1 MKISKWAVFLLT
13 GVFLAGCSQ
22 IKQITEQPYQE
33 YPTKNRVIKNFR
45 AQIDSLTDAPEFQ
58 PGFFGIYIEETASGQ
73 VIYAR
78 NPQRLF
84 MPASN
89 MKLFTTTTAM
99 ALLDS
104 NFYFKT
110 SLYHD
115 GYIRNDTLYG
125 NLIVKGSGD
134 PTISG
139 RFYQDDILTVFKE
152 WITALDSLHIH
163 YINGKIIGDDNIM
176 DDCGLGY
183 GWSWDDLS
191 YYYAAPTSGLTF
203 NDNCLDFECWPAVNV
218 GEKANIQINPQT
230 AYVNLI
236 NEIRTV
242 PSGEKRKINFERQLG
257 TNRIRLFGQIPADA
271 DTIRDSIALENPTL
285 YACTVLKETLN
296 GFGIGGGEACDID
309 DLTDS
314 IPDYD
319 YLKLIAEH
327 QSVKLPQII
336 KTINKISH
344 NLYAEQIQKTLG
356 IVFKQEGSTKAG
368 ISIEYDWFSSLG
380 IDTTCMFIVDGSGL
394 SRQNLVTPYQIATIL
409 RAIKKYPNFGY
420 FFDSLPVMGV
430 DGTVKNRLKD
440 SNAAGQVFA
449 KTGYVDKVRSL
460 SGYVKAQDGREYIF
474 SILANHYATPTSAI
488 NDLQD
493 RIVTLLYNLKY

>member
-13 GVFLAGCSQ
+13 GVFLAVARKLNKLPSNL
-22 IKQITEQPYQE
+22 IRIPPKKSRYQKL
-33 YPTKNRVIKNFR
+33 P

-58 PGFFGIYIEETASGQ
+58 PDSLALYRRNGFRSSDIRSQPTG
-73 VIYAR
+73 
-78 NPQRLF
+78 LF

-218 GEKANIQINPQT
+218 GEKAT
-230 AYVNLI
+230 SRS
-236 NEIRTV
+236 IR
-242 PSGEKRKINFERQLG
+242 
-257 TNRIRLFGQIPADA
+257 RLLMSFNQ
-271 DTIRDSIALENPTL
+271 
-285 YACTVLKETLN
+285 
-296 GFGIGGGEACDID
+296 
-309 DLTDS
+309 
-314 IPDYD
+314 
-319 YLKLIAEH
+319 
-327 QSVKLPQII
+327 
-336 KTINKISH
+336 
-344 NLYAEQIQKTLG
+344 
-356 IVFKQEGSTKAG
+356 
-368 ISIEYDWFSSLG
+368 
-380 IDTTCMFIVDGSGL
+380 
-394 SRQNLVTPYQIATIL
+394 
-409 RAIKKYPNFGY
+409 
-420 FFDSLPVMGV
+420 
-430 DGTVKNRLKD
+430 
-440 SNAAGQVFA
+440 
-449 KTGYVDKVRSL
+449 
-460 SGYVKAQDGREYIF
+460 
-474 SILANHYATPTSAI
+474 
-488 NDLQD
+488 
-493 RIVTLLYNLKY
+493 